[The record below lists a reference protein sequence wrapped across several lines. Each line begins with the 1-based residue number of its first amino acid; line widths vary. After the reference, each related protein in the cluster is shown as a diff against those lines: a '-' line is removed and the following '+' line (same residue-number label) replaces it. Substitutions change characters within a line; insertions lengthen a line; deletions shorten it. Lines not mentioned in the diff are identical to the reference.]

1 MQKQSVW
8 VIWIGS
14 LAAMFIGSGWVATI
28 GQWAFGLTFLA
39 HVVEFVL
46 KRGVFEQ
53 VGGSMGH
60 HFVQTMIYGLFHWK
74 PLEEGLAE
82 EASAPS

>member
-8 VIWIGS
+8 ILWVGS
-14 LAAMFIGSGWVATI
+14 LVAMLLVGGVIGTI
-28 GQWAFGLTFLA
+28 GRIVFWLLVVA
-39 HVVEFVL
+39 HLVEFFM
-46 KRGVFEQ
+46 KREVFEK

-74 PLEEGLAE
+74 PLEEGLAGGDD
-82 EASAPS
+82 AD

>member
-8 VIWIGS
+8 ILWVGSLVAMLLAGGVIGTIGS
-14 LAAMFIGSGWVATI
+14 ILFWLLVIAHLA
-28 GQWAFGLTFLA
+28 
-39 HVVEFVL
+39 EFFM
-46 KRGVFEQ
+46 KRDVFEK

-74 PLEEGLAE
+74 PLEEGLAGDDTVD
-82 EASAPS
+82 